1 MEELVKHFVNSLVF
15 SAFILGSFVVHAGSV
30 VVITPPIIT
39 VIPTLELE
47 DCTDINV
54 NVLDSVLLDSEACTE
69 VAQANTVIEGD
80 SIRHSTVNTT
90 NRLGS
95 GIQTGL
101 RGQSGSGLAQNA
113 SGIQRYSG
121 LAAGDGF
128 SNVSVWGSF
137 TRTRAGDDL
146 ISTAYDV
153 SSDNALIGVDFA
165 PLQNMIVGIAL
176 SVEQN
181 DVVTRFN
188 QGAQGI
194 DGYTFAP
201 YMGYL
206 ISDSVSV
213 DASFGYGRFDIDQT
227 RTDTA
232 TSTAVFGNT
241 DSDRWFIAANLNSFT
256 NYNNW
261 LLSGRI
267 GVVYAEEDQDGYAE
281 TGSAGAIINT
291 AVASQTVHFGQI
303 QVGGEAAYSFGN
315 LEPFVSAF
323 YENDFKREDV
333 VVNTGQLTPSNDNDD
348 IRLGMGVRYF
358 SSGSFSGTLQW
369 DTILDRTNFDS
380 HSLNLVGRLEF

>member
-1 MEELVKHFVNSLVF
+1 MKHFVNSLVF
-15 SAFILGSFVVHAGSV
+15 GALFLGSVVVHAGSV
-30 VVITPPIIT
+30 IVPPPPSLQI
-39 VIPTLELE
+39 E

-54 NVLDSVLLDSEACTE
+54 NVQDSVLLDSEACTE

-80 SIRHSTVNTT
+80 SIRNSTVNTT

-101 RGQSGSGLAQNA
+101 RGRSGNGLAQKA
-113 SGIQRYSG
+113 SGIQRHSG

-128 SNVSVWGSF
+128 NNVSVWGSF
-137 TRTRAGDDL
+137 TRTRADDDL

-153 SSDNALIGVDFA
+153 SSDNALFGMDFS
-165 PLQNMIVGIAL
+165 PMQNMIVGVAL
-176 SVEQN
+176 SLEQN

-188 QGAQGI
+188 GGTQGI

-201 YMGYL
+201 YIGYL
-206 ISDSVSV
+206 MSDTISV
-213 DASFGYGRFDIDQT
+213 DASVGYGRFDIDQT

-281 TGSAGAIINT
+281 TGAAGAIINT

-323 YENDFKREDV
+323 YENDFKREDI

-348 IRLGMGVRYF
+348 IRLGAGVRYF
-358 SSGSFSGTLQW
+358 SSGSFSGILQW
-369 DTILDRTNFDS
+369 DTVLDRTNFDS
-380 HSLNLVGRLEF
+380 HSLNLVGRVEF